1 MSGRLPFDPGRINRG
16 KRAGPGGSTPPGPV
30 VRRGPGADASDG
42 VLTVTQLAAR
52 IDAAIKG
59 GVPGR
64 VRVVG
69 EVSSVSQRTHWYFSL
84 KDGGAVLSAVV
95 FSSSA
100 RKLRVLPTQ
109 GDRVIATGRL
119 DYYAPSGR
127 VSLIIDDLEP
137 VGEGALE
144 RELRARIELVR
155 ERGWLDPASKRPLP
169 AFPGCVAVV
178 TSKDG
183 AAVQD
188 VIDTARRRF
197 PGVSLRIVDVRV
209 QGDRAAPEITEAV
222 RLLSANARRLRI
234 DAILVTRGGGSME
247 DLWAFNEMSVAE
259 AIRNATVPV
268 VAAIGHETDVTL
280 AELVA
285 DERAATPTQAAMRLV
300 PDRLAMA
307 EQLDA
312 LVRRLSVSVTQ
323 SLRSR
328 RRALDALA
336 NRPAMR
342 DPARTLDA
350 HLDRLSGLVRALQM
364 GLHGAVLRAER
375 RLHRASAR
383 IERHR
388 PGVIQA
394 RREESLRALTDR
406 LSRGI
411 RARARAESDTLD
423 GLHRELHAVGPMQ
436 VLARGFSVTTTPDGR
451 LLRDSDQVRPGDELI
466 TRLHSGTVRSG
477 VLDPDGR
484 GGVSP
489 PEQPG
494 PHSSLPTVPT
504 DLPPLHQPPPPRRRG
519 RGRRPAPDDRQMD
532 LF

>member
-16 KRAGPGGSTPPGPV
+16 KRAGPGGSTPPGLV
-30 VRRGPGADASDG
+30 VRPGHGGDAEG

-52 IDAAIKG
+52 IDAALKG

-84 KDGGAVLSAVV
+84 KDGGAVISAVV

-119 DYYAPSGR
+119 DFYAPGGR

-144 RELRARIELVR
+144 RELRARVEAAR
-155 ERGWLDPASKRPLP
+155 ERGWLDPASKRALP
-169 AFPGCVAVV
+169 AFPRRIAVI

-188 VIDTARRRF
+188 VIDTARRRL
-197 PGVSLRIVDVRV
+197 PAVDLVIVDVRV
-209 QGDRAAPEITEAV
+209 QGDRAPSEVAAAV
-222 RLLSANARRLRI
+222 RLVSANAGAMGI
-234 DAILVTRGGGSME
+234 DAILVTRGGGSLE
-247 DLWAFNEMSVAE
+247 DLWAFNEMPVAE
-259 AIRNATVPV
+259 AIRNASVPV

-285 DERAATPTQAAMRLV
+285 DERAATPTQAAVRLV
-300 PDRLAMA
+300 PDRAA
-307 EQLDA
+307 VSEQLGA
-312 LVRRLSVSVTQ
+312 MGRRLGASVAQ
-323 SLRSR
+323 GLESR
-328 RRALDALA
+328 RRHLESLA
-336 NRPAMR
+336 DRPSMR
-342 DPARTLDA
+342 DPARSLDA
-350 HLDRLSGLVRALQM
+350 HRDRLGGLVRAITL
-364 GLHGAVLRAER
+364 GVRASVHRAER

-388 PGVIQA
+388 PGVTQA
-394 RREESLRALTDR
+394 RREENLRGLEAR
-406 LSRGI
+406 LMRAV
-411 RARARAESDTLD
+411 RARLRSESDTID

-436 VLARGFSVTTTPDGR
+436 VLARGFSVTTTADGA
-451 LLRDSDQVRPGDELI
+451 LLRDADRVRPGDELV
-466 TRLHSGTVRSG
+466 TRLRSGTVRSG
-477 VLDPDGR
+477 VLGPQGPADAA
-484 GGVSP
+484 P
-489 PEQPG
+489 PAERTAPR
-494 PHSSLPTVPT
+494 PVEA
-504 DLPPLHQPPPPRRRG
+504 DRPPPRRR
-519 RGRRPAPDDRQMD
+519 RSRPRPDDRQMD